1 MKNKVKEQKLEDELF
16 EITYKILD
24 VVETAGNC
32 HIAYADPYLA
42 DIDICSLSDKQ
53 MVQVFKSLDNIFHT
67 DFSSHVEFWKSQ
79 SLILLAMQIKIQK
92 EDDRLD

>member
-16 EITYKILD
+16 EITYKILG
-24 VVETAGNC
+24 VVETAGNL

-42 DIDICSLSDKQ
+42 DIYDYYLSDKQ
-53 MVQVFKSLDNIFHT
+53 TAQVFKSLDQIFHT
-67 DFSSHVEFWKSQ
+67 VFSSHVEFWKSQ